1 MDLLLRFVV
10 VLKGQIFN
18 LEYSFTGI
26 MDVLVVKTCHERT
39 LLSSSLSSPSWNFL
53 NNAPP
58 SFSFFW
64 LNNLLYSRLVSRLL
78 KLDPSSH

>member
-1 MDLLLRFVV
+1 
-10 VLKGQIFN
+10 
-18 LEYSFTGI
+18 
-26 MDVLVVKTCHERT
+26 
-39 LLSSSLSSPSWNFL
+39 L